1 MVESFSGWHT
11 GRIKMSNNDTV
22 ILVTN
27 YGMGNGPEELRL
39 MLITKYLQLLAQDE
53 YLPSVIC
60 FYTDGVKLLTDGS
73 PVLEFLKML
82 EKKGVRLIVCSTCIN
97 YFGIAGKIT
106 TGIVGGMTDIIEAQR
121 RAVKVIS
128 I

>member
-1 MVESFSGWHT
+1 
-11 GRIKMSNNDTV
+11 MSANDTA

-39 MLITKYLQLLAQDE
+39 MLMTKYLQLLVPDE

-60 FYTDGVKLLTDGS
+60 FYSDGVKLLVDGS
-73 PVLEFLKML
+73 PVLELLKML

-97 YFGIAGKIT
+97 YYGIAGKIK
-106 TGIVGGMTDIIEAQR
+106 TGIVGGMTDIIESQH
-121 RAVKVIS
+121 RAAKVIS